1 LVYLGQM
8 KLVQILANKLNPRLN
23 GGDAVVILNMY
34 VSAGVIIA
42 IVAFFLFT
50 CGFIAGYAFGNL
62 AALKDKNAAVAAEK
76 RKRIPASQ
84 G

>member
-1 LVYLGQM
+1 M
-8 KLVQILANKLNPRLN
+8 
-23 GGDAVVILNMY
+23 VILNMY

-62 AALKDKNAAVAAEK
+62 AAIKENNAAAVAKK
-76 RKRIPASQ
+76 RKRVPASQ
-84 G
+84 

>member
-1 LVYLGQM
+1 M
-8 KLVQILANKLNPRLN
+8 
-23 GGDAVVILNMY
+23 VILNMY

-62 AALKDKNAAVAAEK
+62 AALKDKNEAVAAEK
-76 RKRIPASQ
+76 RKKVSASQ
-84 G
+84 A